1 MPPKKR
7 KEAEAMGITTAMVRE
22 MNITGNLNRSNTWA
36 SAIAEYKRLNPTVDA
51 PTTSTEIALAPA
63 SSVVPATPQGTI
75 VPHTQDMSA
84 KQINQASKNVTNL
97 LERYIVRT
105 LSPEEGIN
113 LYQDAKDKLQANPKV
128 LEAFRSQNRNHQLL
142 KVALARYN
150 KEAQLYEQLHDQYTA
165 TAPSSLSSMASSI
178 SGGMGAAVGATSSAV
193 NTTAGVVSSMLSL
206 AGSATSMGADAVNAG
221 VNTMSWLTA
230 TTQPSQHPV
239 LTLPSTAEPSS
250 EYDSDD
256 TSSQTS
262 YTSAP
267 DTSML
272 GGPMSTLSLG
282 GDTYTLSTPA
292 SEPESFAGP
301 YLLPPTGLEAYA
313 PAPSAF
319 QTMLIPATA
328 PAAETSLSLE
338 APAPTPA
345 PVPVDPTPAPDA
357 SAPAPVPAAGV
368 DPTAPISGPATAPVS
383 GAPISA
389 PATAPVSG
397 TPISAPATAPAIISE
412 AQVKAMTDNAKAII
426 DATNALTA
434 ATRKAKSLS
443 PDQLAVLSDQLEA
456 NPAVQNLVS
465 SGLLKWDDLLRKNE
479 DGKSVIDFTKIQKV
493 SSAMRERSQ
502 SVSANT
508 KQTYQRFAEERV
520 RPGYKSNTKLKGLL
534 SFTGPRFMPAPPF
547 KK

>member
-1 MPPKKR
+1 
-7 KEAEAMGITTAMVRE
+7 
-22 MNITGNLNRSNTWA
+22 
-36 SAIAEYKRLNPTVDA
+36 
-51 PTTSTEIALAPA
+51 
-63 SSVVPATPQGTI
+63 
-75 VPHTQDMSA
+75 
-84 KQINQASKNVTNL
+84 
-97 LERYIVRT
+97 
-105 LSPEEGIN
+105 
-113 LYQDAKDKLQANPKV
+113 
-128 LEAFRSQNRNHQLL
+128 
-142 KVALARYN
+142 
-150 KEAQLYEQLHDQYTA
+150 
-165 TAPSSLSSMASSI
+165 
-178 SGGMGAAVGATSSAV
+178 
-193 NTTAGVVSSMLSL
+193 
-206 AGSATSMGADAVNAG
+206 
-221 VNTMSWLTA
+221 
-230 TTQPSQHPV
+230 
-239 LTLPSTAEPSS
+239 
-250 EYDSDD
+250 
-256 TSSQTS
+256 
-262 YTSAP
+262 
-267 DTSML
+267 ML

-534 SFTGPRFMPAPPF
+534 SFTGPRFMPPPPF

>member
-1 MPPKKR
+1 MPKSKTR
-7 KEAEAMGITTAMVRE
+7 LEAEGMGITSEMVRE
-22 MNITGNLNRSNTWA
+22 MNITGKLTRSDTWA
-36 SAIAEYKRLNPTVDA
+36 SAITKFKEQQSANVPA
-51 PTTSTEIALAPA
+51 TSTEITLAPA
-63 SSVVPATPQGTI
+63 SAVIPATPQQGAI
-75 VPHTQDMSA
+75 VPYAGLSA
-84 KQINQASKNVTNL
+84 KEINTARSRATSL
-97 LERYIVRT
+97 LERYIERS
-105 LSPEEGIN
+105 LSPTEGIE
-113 LYQDAKDKLQANPKV
+113 LYNKAVQILGNQKVYAGFMAKDRNNKILEIAEARHQNQA
-128 LEAFRSQNRNHQLL
+128 E
-142 KVALARYN
+142 RYVF
-150 KEAQLYEQLHDQYTA
+150 LHDKLLE
-165 TAPSSLSSMASSI
+165 SSPLSIGNMVSSI
-178 SGGMGAAVGATSSAV
+178 SGGMGAAAGATSSAV

-338 APAPTPA
+338 DPAPTPA

-357 SAPAPVPAAGV
+357 SAPAAGV
-368 DPTAPISGPATAPVS
+368 DPAAPISG
-383 GAPISA
+383 

-502 SVSANT
+502 SMNVST
-508 KQTYQRFAEERV
+508 KQTYQRFTEERV